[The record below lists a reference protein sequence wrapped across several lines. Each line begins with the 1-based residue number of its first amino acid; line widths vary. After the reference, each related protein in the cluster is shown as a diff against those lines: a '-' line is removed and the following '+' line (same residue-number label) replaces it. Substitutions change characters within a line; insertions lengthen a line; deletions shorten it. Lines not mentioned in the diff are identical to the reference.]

1 MYSKI
6 FPFVG
11 HFCIISGHLHKL
23 CSRMKWK
30 FKQLIHFV
38 FFFLTQVQDVWTE
51 ANVVIGGHQGRQ
63 RLPGHSHQLRTNR
76 QLSGRNCVAV
86 GTSHR
91 RNDRIQTPEIFITRI
106 LVFTRSAPE
115 GDLAVCFEGSRQTLR
130 NRPIRKV
137 AVW

>member
-1 MYSKI
+1 
-6 FPFVG
+6 
-11 HFCIISGHLHKL
+11 
-23 CSRMKWK
+23 MKWK

-86 GTSHR
+86 DARRLVRLADVTTASKHR
-91 RNDRIQTPEIFITRI
+91 RYSSRGFWSLLAPHRKEI
-106 LVFTRSAPE
+106 
-115 GDLAVCFEGSRQTLR
+115 
-130 NRPIRKV
+130 
-137 AVW
+137 